1 MSFAHL
7 AAKTTHDQLLV
18 TLVQI
23 LLHLHNPHPT
33 PVSFAH
39 LVPLLAFLHSKSPLF
54 PQLLYNHTYQGLFH
68 KSHKAV
74 VDLFALD
81 ACKTTS
87 CYLDSDEEGLNRW
100 NADEKKR
107 LLKPKKKE
115 LT

>member
-7 AAKTTHDQLLV
+7 AAKTAHNQLLV

-54 PQLLYNHTYQGLFH
+54 PQLLYNHACQGPSH
-68 KSHKAV
+68 KWHKAV
-74 VDLFALD
+74 VDPFAPD
-81 ACKTTS
+81 VCKTTN
-87 CYLDSDEEGLNRW
+87 CCLDSDEEGLNR
-100 NADEKKR
+100 
-107 LLKPKKKE
+107 
-115 LT
+115 